1 MKKLRILQNIWWG
14 FVICLIFLS
23 CNNIFDSGDFKEQL
37 DRDIAYARSS
47 PYEIRVECDDW
58 AGSLISL
65 SLLSQ
70 KVTDVF
76 NVEFK
81 LGSGVQFAGW
91 KAYQKSL
98 DGTFSELNSDYID
111 FISYNK
117 ESNDGIYKASV
128 KLVKGV
134 EGIVIKPYCF
144 RLPKVVE
151 ITPKF
156 ESAGCDQ
163 DSPIQIKFNKAV
175 DLESFGDFSCIQ
187 IYSEN
192 GSLDEYFGTPF
203 LSEDKEILSIPA
215 KSDMHILTPDTEKK
229 IEVSVKVDFKNVT
242 DVDGLPIVQPE
253 PHMYRIKESYG
264 NQEKVKVLVKSAS
277 SFGSFL
283 SDGYKECTVG
293 YSFDLQFTVKKSE
306 YEFRG
311 LEAVSTDDNSES
323 RDNAVSFEILPE
335 SDQEAGIYKI
345 RVSIVKSFDDIL
357 IQPKCVLLPKVT
369 EITPKFES
377 SGCDQNNAIKI
388 TFNKPVDTASFGD
401 FECISIFSA
410 RGNHLDCFD
419 KPEFSADKTVLY
431 IKTKAD
437 KLILTPDSGQVLDI
451 TVKTD
456 FSGVKDVD
464 GVEIAAAEPYT
475 YRINDSFTNQK
486 KAKLTVKT
494 VEGTGSFLSDGEK
507 WCTVGYSVDLQ
518 FTVKK
523 SEYEFRG
530 LEAVS
535 SSDSSIKYTD
545 AVSFEELE
553 RNSETG
559 VYKIRVK
566 VLEQKDDIVIQPK
579 CVLLPKVLKITPEF
593 ISTGYDQDTPISI
606 LFNKPVDTESFGDF
620 SCIEIYS
627 SDGSLTG
634 YFSSPEFSEDRT
646 SIYIRPYSDL
656 HILAPDSD
664 KKLDI
669 SVRLNFSKVK
679 DEDGIALTQLEP
691 HTYRIKDTYGNQQKV
706 TFNVRTIDGMGTFLS
721 DGAKSCTLGY
731 SVDLQFN
738 VNKSKY
744 NFVKLEAV
752 SSDNTS
758 VSRSSAVNIETI
770 SRDSENGIYK
780 IRVTVLDNYSD
791 ILIRPVCTEKFII
804 KSVSPENKDS
814 GVPRDSAILITFS
827 DKVDPASIE
836 GKIKITDANSSDLL
850 SHYAE
855 PVLVNNDTTV
865 KYSPRRDSPVIT
877 SGTAMINVNVDEGVR
892 SANGEVLEG
901 FDGYKFKMNSSFD
914 SEPPLFVDFRVS
926 KTKEGLGLNKG
937 ETQKLIGESNEYE
950 ETEDFHIRDFVWIYC
965 KAEDKGSGAYYL
977 TANGKKIPLTYASTT
992 DDMSANFVSTAEN
1005 IYEVG
1010 PFMAEFSSDDY
1021 TDGKIDV
1028 EFEIYDYCDNKCL
1041 DKKVY
1046 SFIKD
1051 TEINQPYVYLY
1062 NEFPNPQTWFYS
1074 YIKFAVSKVNDYY
1087 ESSHQGTSID
1097 IDGARPYY
1105 DEEEFNSYYK
1115 KVFIKNL
1122 ASDTW
1127 LSTYSELTIK
1137 DNVKVYYTINGI
1149 EYEARYS
1156 ELENGSSWFEL
1167 DKIDESNDTFIRAEI
1182 KDSVGNTKEITSY
1195 IPTSGVSASYG
1206 VKGSYVTSVPT
1217 KNTLNDAEAVEYL
1230 NFYEFEWTPE
1240 KEEFFNKLNSTKN
1253 DVTAIANMATTYSE
1267 EDWIGVI
1274 NASSWQENAAKTL
1287 LDICKIEENK
1297 KYVVDFYTS
1306 LNDNLNGSFKS
1317 GYGPNKNNLVLKS
1330 ISFPSNASDKNVGRT
1345 YFYTSA
1351 AYNGYLDNQSSVIC
1365 YVVPRYKYTN
1375 TNTHYIYGKPVKTT
1389 VPLRSEV
1396 ETSADYT
1403 VDFNISDAVSCGKN
1417 TGKSQITI
1425 SDVTIKDDQDND
1437 CTDDFNIK
1445 YFYKSG
1451 ETSYS
1456 YETNTIVFS
1465 SLLNSADLI
1474 AGVTAIKKDDDSVVA
1489 NASKNFTAPGI
1500 DNYAPTPNESYASYP
1515 YHTYNL
1521 FDYDKTGKKF
1531 FIDLQWYKCAFSN
1544 TNNKTYSNINYLFED
1559 KGSTNWAL
1567 RDATGDYTYEYY
1579 WIPYDSSSMS
1589 SELPTLKFDSEG
1601 NETFSY
1607 IRKGTST
1614 FNWIYPL
1621 ATERNTG
1628 YKMWV
1633 PVYDMEDGHYVLA
1646 IKLADKNGNYLL
1658 KAVTYHD
1665 VETYKNP
1672 LECTLSGTTLK
1683 IKQTFGNQ
1691 LKPSERNY
1699 WNSYRKTFVAG
1710 VQYFDNSSSDWKEI
1724 NFNKYLTDGNYAS
1737 NASGSLNVGA
1747 ADGKFIKCC
1756 VQGYQADYTAK
1767 DQEREGR
1774 NTRGDYASK
1783 SLSIDVFNGEINSY
1797 PVYKYIGTTTSSF
1810 HNLLDANGGVTIFCD
1825 APTFVH
1831 TLYSIKEDGYGSD
1844 INEWERRAREVKPV
1858 QINSTSNYYGYSD
1871 VPADAKSY
1879 VVIAHF
1885 ADGTSAI
1892 SNVHKK

>member
-1 MKKLRILQNIWWG
+1 MKKLRILRNAWWG

-128 KLVKGV
+128 KLIKGV

-192 GSLDEYFGTPF
+192 GSLDDYFGTPF

-229 IEVSVKVDFKNVT
+229 LEVSVKVDFKNVT

-293 YSFDLQFTVKKSE
+293 YSFDLQFTLKKSE

-464 GVEIAAAEPYT
+464 GVEIAAAESYT

-593 ISTGYDQDTPISI
+593 VSTGYDQDTPISI

-627 SDGSLTG
+627 SEESLTG
-634 YFSSPEFSEDRT
+634 YFGSPEFSDDRT

-669 SVRLNFSKVK
+669 SVRLDFSKVK
-679 DEDGIALTQLEP
+679 DQDGIALTQLEP

-721 DGAKSCTLGY
+721 DGAKACTLGY

-758 VSRSSAVNIETI
+758 VSRSSAVNIDTI

-791 ILIRPVCTEKFII
+791 ILIRPVCTEKFIV
-804 KSVSPENKDS
+804 KSVLPENKDS

-836 GKIKITDANSSDLL
+836 GKIKITDSNSSDLL

-855 PVLVNNDTTV
+855 PVLINNDTTV

-877 SGTAMINVNVDEGVR
+877 SGTAMINVNVDDGVR

-926 KTKEGLGLNKG
+926 KTKEGLGLKKG
-937 ETQKLIGESNEYE
+937 ESQKLIGESNEYE
-950 ETEDFHIRDFVWIYC
+950 ETEDFHIKDFVWIYC

-977 TANGKKIPLTYASTT
+977 TANGKKIPLTYASAT

-1005 IYEVG
+1005 IYEIG

-1021 TDGKIDV
+1021 ADGKIDV

-1046 SFIKD
+1046 SFIRD
-1051 TEINQPYVYLY
+1051 TEVTAQTNLVVYNKLREPDFILLREPGTQDY
-1062 NEFPNPQTWFYS
+1062 ENL
-1074 YIKFAVSKVNDYY
+1074 YY
-1087 ESSHQGTSID
+1087 E
-1097 IDGARPYY
+1097 Y
-1105 DEEEFNSYYK
+1105 DEFMEAYKTFYVKGMKNDIWSVGSTELSQANIVVKCGSYTAKFVAYDDMSKEF
-1115 KVFIKNL
+1115 VFK
-1122 ASDTW
+1122 
-1127 LSTYSELTIK
+1127 
-1137 DNVKVYYTINGI
+1137 
-1149 EYEARYS
+1149 
-1156 ELENGSSWFEL
+1156 F
-1167 DKIDESNDTFIRAEI
+1167 DKIDNSIDSDLKIEVVIY
-1182 KDSVGNTKEITSY
+1182 DSVGNECVHCRSIPNGTDASAYTISY
-1195 IPTSGVSASYG
+1195 GTIYPYPEKTSGKDSKINSFEYRIFYEAMWDNESIQKFKAARHGLEWYSSDSYG
-1206 VKGSYVTSVPT
+1206 KSELTVDDHFSIEEAITE
-1217 KNTLNDAEAVEYL
+1217 LNDWLESEGEEKRFQINRKYICDINEWSRYYTYGWFNRWVTYADGSRKQIFDTYRQDSSARYFFNSKINGIDESSHFYTKTGINTSL
-1230 NFYEFEWTPE
+1230 NF
-1240 KEEFFNKLNSTKN
+1240 FNGKITIYY
-1253 DVTAIANMATTYSE
+1253 VPVYTYS
-1267 EDWIGVI
+1267 DGNIYGVPVKKSI
-1274 NASSWQENAAKTL
+1274 NYAQNASSTEDFELSFNVKNPVDAGINTGKCKVEIKNIKVSNLQGEN
-1287 LDICKIEENK
+1287 
-1297 KYVVDFYTS
+1297 
-1306 LNDNLNGSFKS
+1306 
-1317 GYGPNKNNLVLKS
+1317 
-1330 ISFPSNASDKNVGRT
+1330 
-1345 YFYTSA
+1345 
-1351 AYNGYLDNQSSVIC
+1351 VI
-1365 YVVPRYKYTN
+1365 
-1375 TNTHYIYGKPVKTT
+1375 
-1389 VPLRSEV
+1389 
-1396 ETSADYT
+1396 D
-1403 VDFNISDAVSCGKN
+1403 DFNISYFSKESTSTKYYDEPVIYFNSALSTGQKCELGVKAVNKN
-1417 TGKSQITI
+1417 DESIVIIKTI
-1425 SDVTIKDDQDND
+1425 SDIPLVVKDNYSPSVYAITDKDSFSRAEFSLYDDNSYD
-1437 CTDDFNIK
+1437 VMKLPIIYDEFSSSITKYYSYFTDICLDTQNMFGVNSSDYAYTSKVNFK
-1445 YFYKSG
+1445 YYWLKKDSSWDNKAVPELEENVILENAVKSG
-1451 ETSYS
+1451 ESYFTFS
-1456 YETNTIVFS
+1456 KPNSTQYSNTYTLEAYTESCDMNSDNLKLFVPVDGLVDGEY
-1465 SLLNSADLI
+1465 LLCVKISDPS
-1474 AGVTAIKKDDDSVVA
+1474 G
-1489 NASKNFTAPGI
+1489 
-1500 DNYAPTPNESYASYP
+1500 NYALKPFL
-1515 YHTYNL
+1515 YHS
-1521 FDYDKTGKKF
+1521 
-1531 FIDLQWYKCAFSN
+1531 I
-1544 TNNKTYSNINYLFED
+1544 KTYSKTPDWYTNSNGNIFVKLAETDSGGRNTWVAVLE
-1559 KGSTNWAL
+1559 
-1567 RDATGDYTYEYY
+1567 R
-1579 WIPYDSSSMS
+1579 YDSSTNKWKYFA
-1589 SELPTLKFDSEG
+1589 SENISTPTSYTSFNSPLTSGSYYRLWVVGSYEYHWEDSAYSYPDRYYVYVDKKNNYCYSKPVIFYFYTGTQTTPGYNMIEG
-1601 NETFSY
+1601 
-1607 IRKGTST
+1607 
-1614 FNWIYPL
+1614 
-1621 ATERNTG
+1621 
-1628 YKMWV
+1628 
-1633 PVYDMEDGHYVLA
+1633 
-1646 IKLADKNGNYLL
+1646 
-1658 KAVTYHD
+1658 
-1665 VETYKNP
+1665 
-1672 LECTLSGTTLK
+1672 
-1683 IKQTFGNQ
+1683 
-1691 LKPSERNY
+1691 
-1699 WNSYRKTFVAG
+1699 VAG
-1710 VQYFDNSSSDWKEI
+1710 LSI
-1724 NFNKYLTDGNYAS
+1724 LG
-1737 NASGSLNVGA
+1737 SGSLA
-1747 ADGKFIKCC
+1747 QTYYC
-1756 VQGYQADYTAK
+1756 
-1767 DQEREGR
+1767 EG
-1774 NTRGDYASK
+1774 
-1783 SLSIDVFNGEINSY
+1783 E
-1797 PVYKYIGTTTSSF
+1797 
-1810 HNLLDANGGVTIFCD
+1810 
-1825 APTFVH
+1825 
-1831 TLYSIKEDGYGSD
+1831 GYGSD
-1844 INEWERRAREVKPV
+1844 YDKWERFGKPLSSKYF
-1858 QINSTSNYYGYSD
+1858 STSITNYTGYED
-1871 VPADAKSY
+1871 VPDGCSY
-1879 VVIAHF
+1879 VVGVYF
-1885 ADGTSAI
+1885 RNCTSSAAKEQKI
-1892 SNVHKK
+1892 FSNVHKK

>member
-23 CNNIFDSGDFKEQL
+23 CNNIFDSGDFKDQL

-128 KLVKGV
+128 KLIKGV

-192 GSLDEYFGTPF
+192 GSLDDYFGTPF

-229 IEVSVKVDFKNVT
+229 LEVSVKVDFKNVT

-293 YSFDLQFTVKKSE
+293 YSFDLQFTLKKSE

-535 SSDSSIKYTD
+535 SSDTSIKYTD

-553 RNSETG
+553 RNSDTG
-559 VYKIRVK
+559 VYKIRVT

-593 ISTGYDQDTPISI
+593 VSTGYDQDTPISI
-606 LFNKPVDTESFGDF
+606 FFNKPVDTESFGDF

-627 SDGSLTG
+627 SEGSLTG
-634 YFSSPEFSEDRT
+634 YFGTPEFSADRAV
-646 SIYIRPYSDL
+646 IYIRPYSYL
-656 HILAPDSD
+656 HILTPDSD

-679 DEDGIALTQLEP
+679 DQDGIALTQLEP

-758 VSRSSAVNIETI
+758 VSRSSAVNIDTI

-791 ILIRPVCTEKFII
+791 ILIRPVCTEKFIV
-804 KSVSPENKDS
+804 KSVSPENKDG

-855 PVLVNNDTTV
+855 PVLINNDTTV

-926 KTKEGLGLNKG
+926 KTKEGLGLKKG
-937 ETQKLIGESNEYE
+937 ESQKLIGESNEYE

-977 TANGKKIPLTYASTT
+977 TANGKKIPLTYASAT

-1005 IYEVG
+1005 IYEIG

-1021 TDGKIDV
+1021 ADGKIDV
-1028 EFEIYDYCDNKCL
+1028 EFELYDYCDNKCPYT
-1041 DKKVY
+1041 KVY
-1046 SFIKD
+1046 SFIRD

-1062 NEFPNPQTWFYS
+1062 NDFAKTETYFYGRPL
-1074 YIKFAVSKVNDYY
+1074 FWGQY
-1087 ESSHQGTSID
+1087 EDGTYSFHEAGIP
-1097 IDGARPYY
+1097 DGSRPYY
-1105 DEEEFNSYYK
+1105 DEEDFNSYYK
-1115 KVFIKNL
+1115 KIYITNL
-1122 ASDTW
+1122 SSDTW
-1127 LSTYSELTIK
+1127 NGHSYEISAKNDVT
-1137 DNVKVYYTINGI
+1137 VYYTVDGT
-1149 EYEARYS
+1149 EYKAEYS
-1156 ELENGSSWFEL
+1156 EENSSGYNSDCFIMSHFSEN
-1167 DKIDESNDTFIRAEI
+1167 EDTFVRAVI
-1182 KDSVGNTKEITSY
+1182 QDSVGNSTEITTY
-1195 IPTSGVSASYG
+1195 IPAAGITVNYG
-1206 VKGSYVTSVPT
+1206 VNSTTIEPVSSKSIINSA
-1217 KNTLNDAEAVEYL
+1217 DSVEYMY
-1230 NFYEFEWTPE
+1230 FYEFAWTK
-1240 KEEFFNKLNSTKN
+1240 KEEDCFNQECSSIVNQLNNYSDTEWYKL
-1253 DVTAIANMATTYSE
+1253 ANADE
-1267 EDWIGVI
+1267 LI
-1274 NASSWQENAAKTL
+1274 ENAAKRQL
-1287 LDICKIEENK
+1287 RICNIEENK
-1297 KYVVDFYTS
+1297 KYIVDFYNT
-1306 LNDNLNGSFKS
+1306 LNMGAGSGS
-1317 GYGPNKNNLVLKS
+1317 VYGYGQERLS
-1330 ISFPSNASDKNVGRT
+1330 SNCIITRINFFSSAVGKNVNPT
-1345 YFYTSA
+1345 YFGTA
-1351 AYNGYLDNQSSVIC
+1351 AGFLGDVSSLVC
-1365 YVVPRYKYTN
+1365 YAVPRYKYTN
-1375 TNTHYIYGKPVKTT
+1375 INTHYVYGKPIRKNVS
-1389 VPLRSEV
+1389 LQAS
-1396 ETSADYT
+1396 SYSSDYT
-1403 VDFNISDAVSCGKN
+1403 INFDLSEITSCGKN
-1417 TGKSQITI
+1417 TEKSQLTI
-1425 SDVTIKDDQDND
+1425 SNVTILNSEGENCTND
-1437 CTDDFNIK
+1437 FSLEYYYMTSSGKK
-1445 YFYKSG
+1445 YSF
-1451 ETSYS
+1451 ETSTITFPSAIVTGVTYS
-1456 YETNTIVFS
+1456 
-1465 SLLNSADLI
+1465 
-1474 AGVTAIKKDDDSVVA
+1474 AGVTASLKTDETVVVNGVKDFELPV
-1489 NASKNFTAPGI
+1489 I
-1500 DNYAPTPNESYASYP
+1500 DNYAPAPNENSYYD

-1521 FDYDKTGKKF
+1521 FDYDKTGKDY
-1531 FIDLQWYKCAFSN
+1531 FIDLQWYSCAYSS
-1544 TNNKTYSNINYLFED
+1544 TTGKKTYDNINYLFED
-1559 KGSTNWAL
+1559 IGSTNWAL
-1567 RDATGDYTYEYY
+1567 RDATGSYAYEYY
-1579 WIPYDSSSMS
+1579 WLPYDSSSMS

-1601 NETFSY
+1601 NETFKY

-1646 IKLADKNGNYLL
+1646 IKLDDKNGNYLL
-1658 KAVTYHD
+1658 KTVTYHD

-1672 LECTLSGTTLK
+1672 LECTLDGTTLN

-1699 WNSYRKTFVAG
+1699 WSSNRGTFVAG
-1710 VQYFDNSSSDWKEI
+1710 VQYFDNTSGWKEI

-1737 NASGSLNVGA
+1737 GSLYVGA
-1747 ADGKFIKCC
+1747 ANGKFIKCC
-1756 VQGYQADYTAK
+1756 VQGYQAYYTAK

-1797 PVYKYIGTTTSSF
+1797 PVYKYVGATASTF

-1825 APTFVH
+1825 APVFVH

-1844 INEWERRAREVKPV
+1844 INEWERRAREVNPV
-1858 QINSTSNYYGYSD
+1858 QINSTSNYYGYTD